1 MRLAGNHAE
10 VAACCAEWE
19 FKSKLN
25 YAFQELGNSIGK
37 ETRRE
42 GWQRFVVVSTLRL
55 YYTQVCFSRRVL
67 RLNTWR

>member
-37 ETRRE
+37 ETR
-42 GWQRFVVVSTLRL
+42 GVAA
-55 YYTQVCFSRRVL
+55 VCRSF
-67 RLNTWR
+67 NTSALLHAGLLL